1 MWKLII
7 ILVLVVYLLNKLG
20 SVIFR
25 VMGRA
30 QPPPNFRR
38 PPNGG
43 MHVNDTGKQTPRR
56 NSGMKGGEYVDY
68 EEVK

>member
-7 ILVLVVYLLNKLG
+7 ILVLVVYLLNKVG
-20 SVIFR
+20 SVLFR
-25 VMGRA
+25 IMGRT

-38 PPNGG
+38 PG
-43 MHVNDTGKQTPRR
+43 MPVDEPVKQSPKR
-56 NSGMKGGEYVDY
+56 NSGMKGGEYIDY

>member
-7 ILVLVVYLLNKLG
+7 ILVLVVYLLNKIG
-20 SVIFR
+20 SVLFR
-25 VMGRA
+25 VMGRT

-38 PPNGG
+38 QGGTHVDDSSKQSPKRNGG
-43 MHVNDTGKQTPRR
+43 V
-56 NSGMKGGEYVDY
+56 KGGEYVDY